1 MNEKHQENATPRAPL
16 ILTVPAYSFV
26 VALHLDCL
34 GRSNRAAFSD
44 EPFARGEDELTRD
57 VPRGITTSRFPRAFS
72 ARHLRLFPFPRAR
85 QASPS
90 RPA

>member
-44 EPFARGEDELTRD
+44 EPFVKELKAVETETTGSNRSL
-57 VPRGITTSRFPRAFS
+57 VPSMQP
-72 ARHLRLFPFPRAR
+72 
-85 QASPS
+85 
-90 RPA
+90 